1 MRFPLN
7 DITVGHVH
15 ACLPARAFVLSSHGF
30 SRRHPAHLQE
40 QGSHFMLTF
49 PDFNPYIFKLG
60 PIHPTWY
67 GLMYVIGF
75 GCAYL
80 LGVQR
85 TKSNPAWN
93 KEEVSDLMTYLML
106 GVVLGGRI
114 GYVLFYG
121 MGYWAQDLLYPFKIW
136 EGGMSFHGGLLGVMF
151 ALWLFGRK
159 KGKRFWDV
167 TDYVAPMIPP
177 GLFFGRIGNFIN
189 GELWGRPTD
198 VPWGMV
204 FPGTHDGIPR
214 HPSQLYEAGLEGIAL
229 FVIIWF
235 YSARSRRSGQVSGMF
250 LVLYGVFRSLVE
262 MVRQPDGH
270 IDFIIGRITMGQAL
284 SLPMIV
290 FGLWLLFRRGPRANL
305 S

>member
-1 MRFPLN
+1 
-7 DITVGHVH
+7 
-15 ACLPARAFVLSSHGF
+15 
-30 SRRHPAHLQE
+30 
-40 QGSHFMLTF
+40 MLTF
-49 PDFNPYIFKLG
+49 PQFNPYIFKIG

-85 TKSNPAWN
+85 TKTNPAWS
-93 KEEVSDLMTYLML
+93 KEDVSDLMTYLML

-121 MGYWAQDLLYPFKIW
+121 MDYWATDPLYPFKIW

-159 KGKRFWDV
+159 KQKTFWNV
-167 TDYVAPMIPP
+167 CDYVAPMIPP

-198 VPWGMV
+198 LPWGMV
-204 FPGTHDGIPR
+204 FPGAPDAVPTPR
-214 HPSQLYEAGLEGIAL
+214 HPSQLYEAGLEGIVL
-229 FVIIWF
+229 FLAIWF
-235 YSARSRRSGQVSGMF
+235 YSAKPRRSGQVSGLF
-250 LVLYGVFRSLVE
+250 LVLYGAFRSLVE
-262 MVRQPDGH
+262 LVRQPDGH
-270 IDFIIGRITMGQAL
+270 VDLILGKITMGQAL

-290 FGLWLLFRRGPRANL
+290 FGLWLLLRRGARANL

>member
-1 MRFPLN
+1 
-7 DITVGHVH
+7 
-15 ACLPARAFVLSSHGF
+15 
-30 SRRHPAHLQE
+30 
-40 QGSHFMLTF
+40 MLTF
-49 PDFNPYIFKLG
+49 PEFNPYIFKLG
-60 PIHPTWY
+60 PVHPTWY

-85 TKSNPAWN
+85 TKSNPAWS
-93 KEEVSDLMTYLML
+93 KEDVSDLMTYLML

-167 TDYVAPMIPP
+167 NDYVAPMIPP

-214 HPSQLYEAGLEGIAL
+214 LPLAGGAG
-229 FVIIWF
+229 
-235 YSARSRRSGQVSGMF
+235 APAGRSGQFPHRRNHHGAGAQPADDSPRSLADAATGAACRRILSCCATSSRTARRKATAPAPAPAPSSATRCALTSPV
-250 LVLYGVFRSLVE
+250 VFRC
-262 MVRQPDGH
+262 
-270 IDFIIGRITMGQAL
+270 
-284 SLPMIV
+284 
-290 FGLWLLFRRGPRANL
+290 
-305 S
+305 